1 MLKTPTS
8 LVANQNSV
16 VKALCEL
23 KINNDAKQERHLFNM
38 VSQAIAKLVFAE
50 TDMVWNIDVSGWT
63 GDRKAAVTKFHP
75 THPTIAFSKAFMLE
89 ADLIDCVEVIFHEV
103 AHAIAGEEAGHG
115 PEWETACTRLSIS
128 GAERVA
134 KPARL

>member
-8 LVANQNSV
+8 LVTNQNNV

-23 KINNDAKQERHLFNM
+23 KINDDATQQRHLFDM
-38 VSQAIAKLVFAE
+38 VSQAIAALVYAE
-50 TDMVWNIDVSGWT
+50 TDMVWDIDASGWT

-75 THPTIAFSKAFMLE
+75 TRPTIAFSKAFMLE

-115 PEWETACTRLSIS
+115 LDWKAACTRLSIS